1 MDECKRLKTLTTDC
15 TSPQHPLL
23 APHLE
28 FRLIGDGQTLLVS
41 ETFNTLL
48 HGQLYADLLP
58 LLDGCRTQ
66 DHIIEA
72 LDGVHPATEIR
83 TALAGMHTKG
93 YLISGD
99 YTMEPGKAAFWSSLG
114 APPAVVEE
122 RLAAARVALHGDE
135 GQLARWLGILG
146 VHVATDSDQPSLSVF
161 VCASYLDQEYD
172 AVNQRY
178 LGSGRPWM
186 LARPKG
192 IQPLFGPVFRP
203 AQEGPCRT
211 CLCHRLA
218 NHQEVHSFLRNHGGE
233 AAAFRPNIAEP
244 AILDVVYG
252 IMATEI
258 TKWLALGD
266 AAPLH
271 EQAISLDVAS
281 MKSEYHR
288 VTRRP
293 QCTTCGNEALHRA
306 ERPAAAMRL
315 QSNPKKSSNSGGER
329 TQSPAQTLARYQHLV
344 SPVSGIVTWVAR
356 TTPETDSWLHV
367 HWAGSNL
374 ALRIKSLSTLRRSLR
389 SKSAGK
395 GSTAEQSRVSALCE
409 AIERYSGVFH
419 GDEIRRRARFAD
431 FPLTGNQ
438 PAIAPNDVQ
447 LFSDW
452 QLDHAQEINAR
463 GHPYNIVPCR
473 FDPEKELDWSPVW
486 SFTTERHCWLPTFML
501 YGATPEQRK
510 DSGLCADSNGC
521 AAGNTLEEAVL
532 QGFFELVE
540 RDAFAIWWYNQ
551 LQRPAVDLASFGDDY
566 LASATSYYHKHH
578 RDIWVLDLT
587 SDLGIPA
594 FVALSRRTD
603 QEAEDIIYGSGAHI
617 DPHIAVL
624 RAVCEMNQCLTWV
637 PHPDKPSSR
646 YVVDDPMCLRWWKHG
661 KLAEHP
667 YLAPAADKRP
677 RRKADYTVVR
687 HEDLKEDV
695 EYCRA
700 LVEARGMEFLALD
713 QSRPDVGMPV
723 VRVIVPGLRHFW
735 ERFAP
740 GRLFDVPVEMEW
752 KKYAT
757 RERNLNPEPVI
768 A

>member
-1 MDECKRLKTLTTDC
+1 MDERGLLKNTD
-15 TSPQHPLL
+15 SGHSQPERPIL

-48 HGQLYADLLP
+48 HGQLYSDMLP

-66 DHIIEA
+66 DSIVAA
-72 LDGVHPATEIR
+72 LDGVHPPADIR
-83 TALAGMHTKG
+83 SALASMYDRG
-93 YLISGD
+93 YLVCGD
-99 YTMEPGKAAFWSSLG
+99 YEMESGQAAFWSSLG
-114 APPAVVEE
+114 SPPSLVEK
-122 RLAAARVALHGDE
+122 RLQTVKVALHGDD
-135 GQLARWLGILG
+135 GHLARWLSSLGIAVG
-146 VHVATDSDQPSLSVF
+146 AGQPTLSVF
-161 VCASYLDQEYD
+161 VCADYLDEKYD
-172 AVNQRY
+172 TVNRRH
-178 LGSGRPWM
+178 LDSGQPWI
-186 LARPKG
+186 LLRPKG

-203 AQEGPCRT
+203 AQKSPCRA

-218 NHQEVHSFLRNHGGE
+218 NHQEVHSFVRNHCGQ
-233 AAAFRPNIAEP
+233 AAAFHPNVAEP
-244 AILDVVYG
+244 AILDIVYG

-258 TKWLALGD
+258 TKWLVLGP

-271 EQAISLDVAS
+271 EQAISLDVVR
-281 MKSEYHR
+281 MKSEYHP

-293 QCTTCGNEALHRA
+293 QCPACGDATLHRP
-306 ERPAAAMRL
+306 ERPASPIKL
-315 QSNPKKSSNSGGER
+315 QPSPKKSSNSGGAR
-329 TQSPAQTLARYQHLV
+329 TLSPAQTLARYQHLV

-356 TTPETDSWLHV
+356 TTAETDPWLHV

-374 ALRIKSLSTLRRSLR
+374 ALRIRNLGSLRRSLR

-409 AIERYSGVFH
+409 AVERYCGAFH
-419 GDEIRRRARFAD
+419 GDEIRRRGRLTD
-431 FPLTGNQ
+431 FPVNANEA
-438 PAIAPNDVQ
+438 AIHPNDVQ

-452 QLDHAQEINAR
+452 QLRHARQINAR
-463 GHPYNIVPCR
+463 GHPYNIIPPR
-473 FDPEKELDWSPVW
+473 FDPAREMDWSPVW
-486 SFTTERHCWLPTFML
+486 SLTREQHYWLPTFML
-501 YGATPEQRK
+501 YSATPQQRGS
-510 DSGLCADSNGC
+510 SGLWADSNGC

-551 LQRPAVDLASFGDDY
+551 LRRPAVELASFDDDY
-566 LASATSYYHKHH
+566 LASAAGYYNNH
-578 RDIWVLDLT
+578 RRDMWVLDVT

-603 QEAEDIIYGSGAHI
+603 QKAEDIIYGAGAHI

-637 PHPDKPSSR
+637 PAPDKNPPR
-646 YVVDDPMCLRWWKHG
+646 YVVDDPMCLRWWKNG
-661 KLAEHP
+661 KLADHP
-667 YLAPAADKRP
+667 HLAPAPDIRL
-677 RRKADYTVVR
+677 RDKADYTVLN

-695 EYCRA
+695 QYCRA
-700 LVEARGMEFLALD
+700 LIEARGMELLVLD
-713 QSRPDVGMPV
+713 QSRPDIGMPV
-723 VRVIVPGLRHFW
+723 ARVIVPGLRHFW

-740 GRLFDVPVEMEW
+740 GRLFDVPVEMGW
-752 KKYAT
+752 KKCAT
-757 RERNLNPEPVI
+757 KEKNLNPEPVI